1 MHKGCAHW
9 SRSLRDPN
17 QKNSDEKTGA
27 SSVPPKYKVPQRASH
42 LDLAMVVFCCQLP
55 ESVGRMERIFTSKT
69 APGIYS
75 ISPFN
80 YFSPY
85 FTITGFQSCYS
96 VSGRGGCNRSVA
108 GVNYRDLKYWAVSS
122 RVSLSYL
129 LPVLTLALLLFLA
142 NSSSSLT
149 VFILLL
155 PHLLSSGPWRSHW
168 SVSISAVTLRFYPL
182 KALQQTTLF
191 IFYSL
196 FLNFEVITNLQISWG
211 TVYGILSYIF
221 MQTH

>member
-1 MHKGCAHW
+1 MFTDAQMK
-9 SRSLRDPN
+9 SRHPAKLCTRDVPIGLDLLEI
-17 QKNSDEKTGA
+17 QIRRILMKKTGA
-27 SSVPPKYKVPQRASH
+27 SSVPPKYKVPQWASH

-108 GVNYRDLKYWAVSS
+108 GVNYRDLKY
-122 RVSLSYL
+122 
-129 LPVLTLALLLFLA
+129 
-142 NSSSSLT
+142 
-149 VFILLL
+149 
-155 PHLLSSGPWRSHW
+155 
-168 SVSISAVTLRFYPL
+168 
-182 KALQQTTLF
+182 
-191 IFYSL
+191 
-196 FLNFEVITNLQISWG
+196 
-211 TVYGILSYIF
+211 
-221 MQTH
+221 

>member
-27 SSVPPKYKVPQRASH
+27 SSVPPKYKVPQWASH

-55 ESVGRMERIFTSKT
+55 ESAGRMERIFTSKT

-96 VSGRGGCNRSVA
+96 VSGRGGCNRNVA

-142 NSSSSLT
+142 NSSSSLS
-149 VFILLL
+149 VYSPPASPSLLWSLKKPLVCLYFSSNSSIL
-155 PHLLSSGPWRSHW
+155 PIKSP
-168 SVSISAVTLRFYPL
+168 SAN
-182 KALQQTTLF
+182 
-191 IFYSL
+191 YSFH
-196 FLNFEVITNLQISWG
+196 FL
-211 TVYGILSYIF
+211 
-221 MQTH
+221 

>member
-1 MHKGCAHW
+1 MGISSGFSDGSILLPAPRKCG
-9 SRSLRDPN
+9 
-17 QKNSDEKTGA
+17 KNGKDFYFKD
-27 SSVPPKYKVPQRASH
+27 SSWNSQHFP
-42 LDLAMVVFCCQLP
+42 FQLL
-55 ESVGRMERIFTSKT
+55 
-69 APGIYS
+69 
-75 ISPFN
+75 
-80 YFSPY
+80 
-85 FTITGFQSCYS
+85 FTILHNNWFQSCYS
-96 VSGRGGCNRSVA
+96 VSGRGGCNWNVA

-129 LPVLTLALLLFLA
+129 LPVLTLALLLFLP

-191 IFYSL
+191 IFYS
-196 FLNFEVITNLQISWG
+196 FFN
-211 TVYGILSYIF
+211 ILK
-221 MQTH
+221 